1 MDIRDFIV
9 VIILFIFADII
20 FYVVV
25 MKGLMVKSIVSKTPA
40 EERRDNPRREG
51 PAYTVELRHAAPVRR
66 LERTVSLFSIGG
78 QAGAAEAVQDL
89 GVVMR
94 QELSYLSVQNFRFI
108 PPHDL
113 MVGEPARLELQLT
126 QNIVEPITRAIN
138 QASPAKLTTLK
149 IGAQLI
155 AGLRGDGF
163 RITPVA
169 HEGQGLGVQPTLQW
183 AWNVLPLKS
192 GGRSLDL
199 DLTLRLKIPS
209 GEETRVYSWPECKV
223 KVEPNV
229 YFVAKTFIKGRWK
242 ALFTATALLA
252 ASLYVC
258 LHG

>member
-1 MDIRDFIV
+1 MDIRDFVV

-40 EERRDNPRREG
+40 EERRDNPRQEG
-51 PAYTVELRHAAPVRR
+51 PAYTVELRHATPAR
-66 LERTVSLFSIGG
+66 LERPVSLFSVGG
-78 QAGAAEAVQDL
+78 QAGAAEVMQDL

-94 QELSYLSVQNFRFI
+94 QELTYLSVQNFRFI
-108 PPHDL
+108 PPYDL

-138 QASPAKLTTLK
+138 HASPAKLTTLK
-149 IGAQLI
+149 IGAHLI

-163 RITPVA
+163 RITPIT
-169 HEGQGLGVQPTLQW
+169 HEEQGLGAQSTLQW
-183 AWNVLPLKS
+183 AWSVLPLKP
-192 GGRSLDL
+192 GGRNLDL

-223 KVEPNV
+223 TVEPNV
-229 YFVAKTFIKGRWK
+229 YFATKTFIKGHWK
-242 ALFTATALLA
+242 VLLTGSAALA
-252 ASLYVC
+252 AGLYVW
-258 LHG
+258 LKP

>member
-1 MDIRDFIV
+1 MDIRDFVV
-9 VIILFIFADII
+9 VIILFIFADIV

-25 MKGLMVKSIVSKTPA
+25 MKGLMVKSIVSKSPA
-40 EERRDNPRREG
+40 EERRDNPRQEG
-51 PAYTVELRHAAPVRR
+51 PAYTVELRHTMPAR
-66 LERTVSLFSIGG
+66 LERPISLFSVGG
-78 QAGAAEAVQDL
+78 QAGAAETVQDL

-94 QELSYLSVQNFRFI
+94 QELAYLSVQNFRFI

-149 IGAQLI
+149 IGAHLI

-163 RITPVA
+163 RITPVI
-169 HEGQGLGVQPTLQW
+169 HEEQGLGVQPTLQW
-183 AWNVLPLKS
+183 AWDVLPLKS
-192 GGRSLDL
+192 GDRSLDL

-223 KVEPNV
+223 KVGPNV
-229 YFVAKTFIKGRWK
+229 YFVAKNFIKGHWK
-242 ALFTATALLA
+242 ALLA
-252 ASLYVC
+252 GAGVPAAGLYIW
-258 LHG
+258 LHW

>member
-1 MDIRDFIV
+1 MDIRDFV
-9 VIILFIFADII
+9 VIIILFVFADII

-40 EERRDNPRREG
+40 EERRDNPRPEG
-51 PAYTVELRHAAPVRR
+51 PAYTVELRHAAPAR
-66 LERTVSLFSIGG
+66 LERPVSLFSVGG
-78 QAGAAEAVQDL
+78 QAAEAVQDL
-89 GVVMR
+89 GGVMR
-94 QELSYLSVQNFRFI
+94 QELAYLSVQNFRFV

-138 QASPAKLTTLK
+138 HASPAKLTTLK
-149 IGAQLI
+149 IGAHLI

-163 RITPVA
+163 RITPLT
-169 HEGQGLGVQPTLQW
+169 HEEQGLGAQPTLQW
-183 AWNVLPLKS
+183 AWSVLPLKS

-229 YFVAKTFIKGRWK
+229 YFVAKTFIKRHWK
-242 ALFTATALLA
+242 GVIVGSAALA
-252 ASLYVC
+252 AGLYVW
-258 LHG
+258 LLSEG

>member
-1 MDIRDFIV
+1 MDIRDFVV

-40 EERRDNPRREG
+40 EERRDNPRQEG
-51 PAYTVELRHAAPVRR
+51 PAYTVELRHATPAR
-66 LERTVSLFSIGG
+66 LERPISLFSVGG
-78 QAGAAEAVQDL
+78 QVSPAETVQDL

-94 QELSYLSVQNFRFI
+94 HELAYLSVQNFRFV

-138 QASPAKLTTLK
+138 HASPAKLTTLK
-149 IGAQLI
+149 IGAHLI

-169 HEGQGLGVQPTLQW
+169 HEEQGLGVQSTLQW

-192 GGRSLDL
+192 GDRSLDL

-223 KVEPNV
+223 RVEPNA

-242 ALFTATALLA
+242 ALFAVTALLA
-252 ASLYVC
+252 AGFYVW
-258 LHG
+258 LRG

>member
-1 MDIRDFIV
+1 MDIRDFVV
-9 VIILFIFADII
+9 VIILFIFADIV

-40 EERRDNPRREG
+40 EERRDNPRLEG
-51 PAYTVELRHAAPVRR
+51 PAYTVELRHAAPAR
-66 LERTVSLFSIGG
+66 LERPVSLFSAGG
-78 QAGAAEAVQDL
+78 QAGAVEPRQDL

-94 QELSYLSVQNFRFI
+94 QELTYLNVQNFRFI

-149 IGAQLI
+149 IGAQLV
-155 AGLRGDGF
+155 AGLHGDGF
-163 RITPVA
+163 RITPVT
-169 HEGQGLGVQPTLQW
+169 HEEQGLGVQPTLQW
-183 AWNVLPLKS
+183 AWNLLPLKS
-192 GGRSLDL
+192 GDRSLDL

-209 GEETRVYSWPECKV
+209 GEETRVYSWPECNV

-229 YFVAKTFIKGRWK
+229 FFVAKIFIKSHWK
-242 ALFTATALLA
+242 TLLA
-252 ASLYVC
+252 GSVVPAAGFYIWR
-258 LHG
+258 HW